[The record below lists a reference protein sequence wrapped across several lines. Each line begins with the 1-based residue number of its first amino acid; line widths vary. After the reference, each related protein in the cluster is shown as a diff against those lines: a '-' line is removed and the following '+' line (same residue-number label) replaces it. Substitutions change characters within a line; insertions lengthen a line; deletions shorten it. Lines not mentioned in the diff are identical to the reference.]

1 MSDPS
6 VTDPATE
13 EAGHNQPEYSV
24 GELAFALKRT
34 VEGTFDRVR
43 VRGEISGFKRAASG
57 HMYMTLKDDAAV
69 LDAVCWKGVAGRL
82 SIMPDD
88 GIEVIVTGKLTT
100 YPARSKYQLVIESM
114 EMAGEG
120 ALLKLL
126 EDRRRKLAAE
136 GLFEDG
142 RKQAIPYLPG
152 VIGVVTSPTGAVIR
166 DILHRLADR
175 FPRHVLIWPV
185 QVQGEAA
192 AAQIA
197 AAIEGF
203 NTLTPGGDPPRPDLL
218 IVARGGGS
226 VEDLWSFNEEVVV
239 RAAAA
244 SNIPLISAVGHE
256 TDTTLIDFASD
267 KRAPTPT
274 AAAEMAVPVR
284 ADLEANVLDLQRR
297 MVVAASRLTAERRTR
312 LEGLSRGL
320 RSPQEI
326 VDGHG
331 QRLDDL
337 GERLRRGLASGVEQR
352 RAKLNV
358 IASGVRKSLL
368 DSRLEQHR
376 DRIERAGLS
385 LDRDFQRLCRD
396 AQTRL
401 EHLAQLLKSYSYE
414 GVLERGYAVVRS
426 AGRVI
431 TRAAGA
437 ASGQGI
443 EVQFSDGR
451 VAAVVGPG
459 GGPPAPDPAAPSTKP
474 KAKAKSVSRTDDD
487 PQGSLL

>member
-1 MSDPS
+1 MSETP
-6 VTDPATE
+6 PTE
-13 EAGHNQPEYSV
+13 DAGHNQPEYSV
-24 GELAFALKRT
+24 GELAFALKRM

-82 SIMPDD
+82 AITPDD

-126 EDRRRKLAAE
+126 EDRRRKLAEE

-175 FPRHVLIWPV
+175 FPRRVLIWPV
-185 QVQGEAA
+185 LVQGEAA
-192 AAQIA
+192 AEQIA

-203 NTLTPGGDPPRPDLL
+203 NTLTPFGDPPRPDLL

-244 SNIPLISAVGHE
+244 SDIPLISAVGHE
-256 TDTTLIDFASD
+256 TDTTLIDYASD
-267 KRAPTPT
+267 RRAPTPT

-297 MVVAASRLTAERRTR
+297 MVVAAARLTSERRTR

-326 VDGHG
+326 VDGHA
-331 QRLDDL
+331 QRLDDI
-337 GERLRRGLASGVEQR
+337 GERLRRGLGTGVEQR
-352 RAKLNV
+352 RANLGMV
-358 IASGVRKSLL
+358 AQGLRKSLL
-368 DSRLEQHR
+368 DSRLVQHGE
-376 DRIERAGLS
+376 RIKRAALS

-396 AQTRL
+396 AGTRL

-426 AGRVI
+426 AGQVM
-431 TRAAGA
+431 TRAAGTTP
-437 ASGQGI
+437 GQGI
-443 EVQFSDGR
+443 EVQFADGR
-451 VAAVVGPG
+451 IAAVVGEG
-459 GGPPAPDPAAPSTKP
+459 GGPVPQKPAKHKTKTKTKAQPATKP
-474 KAKAKSVSRTDDD
+474 DDD